1 MPLAELIMPDA
12 PPHCGASRPF
22 EAPVVAN
29 IVLTGPGAR
38 NEKRHIEVD
47 LRGSGLSYAAGD
59 ALAIVPRNDPRLVD
73 TVLAVL
79 GIDGHAEVRVGGG
92 RMRFAQALATQFD
105 IAIATPRF
113 LNLWAKLSGSADLQ
127 ALAAPENTE
136 ARRGF
141 LRAYHIQDI
150 VRGWPVGGV
159 AAEAV
164 VAGLRPLQPR
174 LYSIASSPVVDPERA
189 AITLATLDYSLRGE
203 RRLGAVTGYMAPLA
217 RPGMT
222 LPVFVQPEPRFRLRL
237 QGDIVMIGAGTGV
250 APFRAF
256 VAERR
261 VRTSAGRAWL
271 VFGARSRRDDF
282 IYADQ
287 WDAAIEDGTL
297 TRLDLAFSQDI
308 AGKVYVQHRLLEHA
322 AELYA
327 WIENG
332 ASIYVCGDAAGMAPA
347 VHAALLEII
356 AHEGRTSPEEAAARL
371 RRLARDGRYCRS
383 IY

>member
-12 PPHCGASRPF
+12 PPHYGASRPF

-29 IVLTGPGAR
+29 VVLTGPGAR

-47 LRGSGLSYAAGD
+47 LRGSGLSYSAGD
-59 ALAIVPRNDPRLVD
+59 ALAIVPRNDPRLVE
-73 TVLAVL
+73 TVLTVL

-92 RMRFAQALATQFD
+92 RMRFAQALATQFE
-105 IAIATPRF
+105 IAVATPRF
-113 LNLWAKLSGSADLQ
+113 LNLWAKLSGSTELR
-127 ALAAPENTE
+127 ALAAPEKTE

-150 VRGWPVGGV
+150 VRGWPVEGL

-174 LYSIASSPVVDPERA
+174 LCSIASSPAVDPARA

-203 RRLGAVTGYMAPLA
+203 QRLGVVTGYMAPQA
-217 RPGMT
+217 RPGTT

-261 VRTSAGRAWL
+261 
-271 VFGARSRRDDF
+271 ARSRRDDF

-356 AHEGRTSPEEAAARL
+356 AHEGRTSPEEAAACL
-371 RRLARDGRYCRS
+371 RHLARDGRYCRS